1 MSDTAFPEYVQH
13 NGELSYPAPVV
24 CEGVNLYGFIL
35 EGRHDNLEALCRRV
49 FRDPSG
55 GSVTYYPLTPY
66 VMLTI
71 GRIRKIYSSSL
82 DVGWSPE
89 TQVIIW
95 IPCAAVRQNGS
106 ILVAE
111 RLAFFPAYTIVGE
124 IYSLVSGREVYGFF
138 KSYGWVDVPE
148 SDDVINPPRL
158 GLDVYGLKSFS
169 PDSEAGRWP
178 LLEVQRIGPGAAA
191 ETRHPHAGASAWNTL
206 EEALHELKSVI
217 AGTGKEIVIPGLELP
232 ANLIYDLIHKEV
244 PLVFLKQFR
253 NAGSD
258 GGAAYQAIIEAPA
271 VVQRFTG
278 LRLMDEYQFNILNRL
293 DSYPMADDLGLT
305 SQKALLSFK
314 LDMDFTVMQGK
325 EVWNAAP
332 RHGDAGSAQRRGCLG
347 FLAGLFSLL

>member
-1 MSDTAFPEYVQH
+1 MPDTVFPTYVQH

-24 CEGVNLYGFIL
+24 CEGCNLYGFIL

-95 IPCAAVRQNGS
+95 IPSAAVRQSGS

-158 GLDVYGLKSFS
+158 GLDVYGLKAFG

-178 LLEVQRIGPGAAA
+178 LLEVQRIGPGAAGQ
-191 ETRHPHAGASAWNTL
+191 PASAWNTL
-206 EEALHELKSVI
+206 EEVFHELKSVV
-217 AGTGKEIVIPGLELP
+217 AGAGKEIVIPGLDLP
-232 ANLIYDLIHKEV
+232 ANLIHDLLHKEV

-258 GGAAYQAIIEAPA
+258 GGAAYQAIIEAPT

-278 LRLMDEYQFNILNRL
+278 LRLIDEYQFNILNRL

-325 EVWNAAP
+325 EMWNAAWP
-332 RHGDAGSAQRRGCLG
+332 RRRGCLG